1 MVIKAAGK
9 FLLFFSFVLGE
20 QKEEKGGG
28 RIVCFN
34 SLSRCVDSIERQKK

>member
-9 FLLFFSFVLGE
+9 FLLFLSCVLGG
-20 QKEEKGGG
+20 QKEEKGGE